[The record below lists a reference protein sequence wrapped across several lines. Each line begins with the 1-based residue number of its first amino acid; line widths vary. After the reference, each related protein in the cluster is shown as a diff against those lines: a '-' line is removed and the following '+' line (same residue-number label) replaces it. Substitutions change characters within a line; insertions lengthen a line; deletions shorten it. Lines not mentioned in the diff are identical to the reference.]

1 MQVADILDFHTLPP
15 SPYSGRGVHTGVTG
29 LEDTRWSTGGEH
41 HATAAKGSD
50 REFAVSGFPQQKE
63 AVFWRCTF
71 PSISGCGHRP
81 GSRWGLRHPTPGVP
95 AQKVWG
101 WSLRPC
107 TASLPA
113 RHSQQRRTGPATGK
127 PRGDLPHRR
136 RAPVGTVRP
145 RLSPHCPRRSP
156 ARRRWR
162 CSAPSFRTFSF
173 QRAANQGLLSNHSSF
188 LNCFPTSAPWEC
200 SVPAPHFPVPLQP
213 RRMTGDLGA
222 PWTFL
227 RRIKQVI

>member
-1 MQVADILDFHTLPP
+1 MPRQPRDQTGNSPFWASPSKRRPCFRDALFPALAAVAPHAGGP
-15 SPYSGRGVHTGVTG
+15 SAEG
-29 LEDTRWSTGGEH
+29 LGM
-41 HATAAKGSD
+41 
-50 REFAVSGFPQQKE
+50 EFALMHGFTSSTAQP
-63 AVFWRCTF
+63 AMLYRT
-71 PSISGCGHRP
+71 
-81 GSRWGLRHPTPGVP
+81 RHGQTQGRSAPPP
-95 AQKVWG
+95 PD
-101 WSLRPC
+101 S
-107 TASLPA
+107 
-113 RHSQQRRTGPATGK
+113 
-127 PRGDLPHRR
+127 RGDG
-136 RAPVGTVRP
+136 ATQ
-145 RLSPHCPRRSP
+145 LSPHCPRRSP
-156 ARRRWR
+156 ARRHWR